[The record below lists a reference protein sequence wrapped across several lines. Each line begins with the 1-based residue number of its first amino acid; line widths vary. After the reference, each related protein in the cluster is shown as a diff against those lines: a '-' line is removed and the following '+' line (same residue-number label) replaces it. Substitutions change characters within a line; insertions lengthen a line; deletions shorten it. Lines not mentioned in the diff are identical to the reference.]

1 MADQPNGGHA
11 PTVFTYH
18 TLRSVN
24 SPEDTQAGR
33 RRYCGVAPANSFFP
47 ISTDENV
54 RSFLG
59 RDQDGK
65 RRKSTKVNMAIR
77 ETLTEHREDL
87 VLLNSEIVMVAKDV
101 KVDDGAKPP
110 KVTLHDCSIIN
121 GAQTQGVLKDF
132 FAENKDDKDYP
143 SVNFELIVTDDDEL
157 IADISIA
164 RNFQNEV
171 TDLSI
176 FGRQGRF
183 DDLEKKMQKSDPKIR
198 LRKRETDFGDEY
210 LDTEK
215 LIQVMTAMAPT
226 DLPLPS
232 AEKRK
237 VKTPE
242 TIYRVYAYRHRSR
255 CLTDFAIVMDSP
267 LQWTEARDFF
277 LDVAG
282 DAWHVYQKLKGEQ
295 TFSRLL
301 CVKGEVIAGKKHVL
315 PDGVPDGIVFPMLS
329 ALSRFMK
336 KDEDG
341 HWHFVVPAKFPWEA
355 FCRIAMSQETSA
367 AGNNPQTMGKKAECY
382 VGLHGALEMSFAT

>member
-1 MADQPNGGHA
+1 M
-11 PTVFTYH
+11 
-18 TLRSVN
+18 
-24 SPEDTQAGR
+24 
-33 RRYCGVAPANSFFP
+33 
-47 ISTDENV
+47 
-54 RSFLG
+54 
-59 RDQDGK
+59 
-65 RRKSTKVNMAIR
+65 
-77 ETLTEHREDL
+77 
-87 VLLNSEIVMVAKDV
+87 
-101 KVDDGAKPP
+101 
-110 KVTLHDCSIIN
+110 
-121 GAQTQGVLKDF
+121 
-132 FAENKDDKDYP
+132 
-143 SVNFELIVTDDDEL
+143 NFELIVADDEEL
-157 IADISIA
+157 IAEISIA

-183 DDLEKKMQKSDPKIR
+183 DELEKSMQKSDASIK

-226 DLPLPS
+226 DIRLPS

-242 TIYRVYAYRHRSR
+242 TIYRVYAYGKRSR
-255 CLTDFAIVMDSP
+255 CLSDFAIVMDSP
-267 LQWTEARDFF
+267 LEWAEARDFF
-277 LDVAG
+277 LDIAV
-282 DAWHVYQKLKGEQ
+282 DAWRVYQKLKSEQ

-336 KDEDG
+336 KENG
-341 HWHFVVPAKFPWEA
+341 GWRCAIPAKFPWEA

-382 VGLHGALEMSFAT
+382 VGLHGALEMSFAA